1 MPNFLELPLEI
12 RNHVYDILLWERLDP
27 QLRGVM
33 VVTEPY
39 VKRDLPL
46 RSYRG
51 LLRACRQT
59 HYEVKEAIRH
69 MVASKQLDYD
79 LTMTFSHGRP
89 FFSLTWSWFPALSPT
104 INHLCI
110 NVDLRTQ
117 EPMTVPRSTEL
128 VVPDEHE
135 LAFLLEEMPNNFA
148 EQLFGYLAVL
158 LKSLASL
165 LVCGNPTF
173 RILYTECVTLN
184 LRRPTEPVLPTGH
197 INPIYHCR
205 RVPLDAEE
213 ARELHNVMQDTL
225 KATSNWFDK
234 FHAEDCDTQYPL
246 IQIGS
251 LRFATEG
258 VVWAK
263 GHNLLL
269 PDWNTKL
276 FRWIKY

>member
-1 MPNFLELPLEI
+1 MTGFLDLPLEI
-12 RNHVYDILLWERLDP
+12 RNHVYDILLWEKLDP

-33 VVTEPY
+33 VVKECY
-39 VKRDLPL
+39 VKRDLPI

-51 LLRACRQT
+51 LLRVCRQI
-59 HYEVKEAIRH
+59 HHEFKRAIDH
-69 MVASKQLDYD
+69 MVAAKQLNYD

-135 LAFLLEEMPNNFA
+135 LALLLEEMPNNFA
-148 EQLFGYLAVL
+148 EQLFGYLAIL
-158 LKSLASL
+158 LRSLASL
-165 LVCGNPTF
+165 LASGNTTF
-173 RILYTECVTLN
+173 RILYTECVTFN
-184 LRRPTEPVLPTGH
+184 LCTPTEPILPAGH

-213 ARELHNVMQDTL
+213 ARELHDIMQDTL
-225 KATSNWFDK
+225 KATSNWFK
-234 FHAEDCDTQYPL
+234 GFHAEDCNTLSPL

-258 VVWAK
+258 VVWAE
-263 GHNLLL
+263 GHNLVLPSHIDRFSWLL
-269 PDWNTKL
+269 
-276 FRWIKY
+276 Y